1 MITALVHGIILAFGL
16 ILPLGVQNI
25 FIFNQGVQQLN
36 IWRCMPSVITAG
48 LCDTL
53 LIILAVSGVSALVS
67 TIHALK
73 LIVMTAGILFLLYMG
88 WNIWSS
94 KTHIQESVLT
104 MTSKKQIMFAAS
116 VSLLNPHAILDTVG
130 VIGTNSLAYS
140 GVDKLVFTLSCISVS
155 WIWFIGLAL
164 AGRIVG
170 KVNASGYIQQLINKG
185 SAIIIWLIALYLAS
199 TLLL

>member
-1 MITALVHGIILAFGL
+1 MHGIILAFGL